1 MRSRILAAVGLI
13 LIAGAVWAGAA
24 EWKVPASARGLKNPV
39 ARSEG
44 VLRVGRALYEENC
57 VICHGKA
64 GKGDGE
70 AAAAMNPK
78 PKSLVAAAIQGQT
91 DGELFWKIS
100 EGRDAMPGWNALA
113 EKERWS
119 IVHYLRALAGR
130 K

>member
-1 MRSRILAAVGLI
+1 MGKAIAAAFLLLCVSV
-13 LIAGAVWAGAA
+13 AWAAD
-24 EWKVPASARGLKNPV
+24 EWKAPVTAKTVKNPV
-39 ARSEG
+39 D
-44 VLRVGRALYEENC
+44 RAGGLKAGQSLFSENC
-57 VICHGKA
+57 VLCHGKA

-78 PKSLVAAAIQGQT
+78 PKSLVSRSVQSQT

-100 EGRDAMPGWNALA
+100 EGREAMPSWKGLS

-119 IVHYLRALAGR
+119 LVVFLRSLAGT